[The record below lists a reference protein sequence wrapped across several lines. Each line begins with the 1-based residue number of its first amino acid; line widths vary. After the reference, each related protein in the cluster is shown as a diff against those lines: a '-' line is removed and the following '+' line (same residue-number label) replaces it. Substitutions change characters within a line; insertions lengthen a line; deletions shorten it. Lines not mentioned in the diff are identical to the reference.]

1 MSDEL
6 RQLAHAIKAL
16 AESNQGIGGV
26 LRAQVAA
33 SAETNRYL
41 GQIAS
46 QNEQILE
53 QLNSFNG
60 RQTDSERAI
69 RALQSSH
76 RQHEQRL
83 ARTEERLGLSA
94 AGGE

>member
-33 SAETNRYL
+33 STETNRYL
-41 GQIAS
+41 GKIAS

-69 RALQSSH
+69 RALQSSN
-76 RQHEQRL
+76 RQHEQRI
-83 ARTEERLGLSA
+83 ARTEERLGLTA
-94 AGGE
+94 DAE